1 VCFQPA
7 ISQEQ
12 MRQTALLAS
21 DQNPLDKLASHFLDL
36 VGINDLASVNM
47 ILESLSV
54 LHYDQGK
61 SNTLQPNLNKRESI
75 YSEQQQ
81 LFLNL
86 FTECLQFEPDK
97 VST

>member
-1 VCFQPA
+1 
-7 ISQEQ
+7 

-21 DQNPLDKLASHFLDL
+21 DQNPPDKLASHFLDL

-47 ILESLSV
+47 ILEALSV

-61 SNTLQPNLNKRESI
+61 TNTLQPKPNQRDSI
-75 YSEQQQ
+75 YSLEHQ

-86 FTECLQFEPDK
+86 FTECLQFESDK
-97 VST
+97 V